1 MVDRILIFA
10 STTMI
15 ILKVVYILRDVVSES
30 FSKNVSRARI
40 YIWSL
45 MGDRLGFLDSEA
57 VTHQCSSS
65 NTAAT
70 FRNNL
75 HRVPDS
81 HSPD

>member
-45 MGDRLGFLDSEA
+45 MGDRLGFLEG
-57 VTHQCSSS
+57 
-65 NTAAT
+65 
-70 FRNNL
+70 
-75 HRVPDS
+75 S
-81 HSPD
+81 HTVVFLLEHCRYTS

>member
-15 ILKVVYILRDVVSES
+15 ILKVVHILRDIVSES
-30 FSKNVSRARI
+30 FSKNVSCARI

-57 VTHQCSSS
+57 VTHQSSSS
-65 NTAAT
+65 NYAAT
-70 FRNNL
+70 LRNNL